1 MSLRDLMQSHA
12 ASVFLNTDHFA
23 EAVEHRPGGSSQS
36 ETVTAVVTIDPPTV
50 SRERGDARVFTPSIQ
65 VLGSVNV
72 NAASVWVIRG
82 DQYGT
87 ERIAPV
93 DEAGMRMVELKRNAT
108 NQGGK
113 R

>member
-1 MSLRDLMQSHA
+1 MFLRDLMQSHA
-12 ASVFLNTDHFA
+12 ASVFLNVDHFG

-72 NAASVWVIRG
+72 NLQSAWVIRG
-82 DQYGT
+82 AKYET
-87 ERIAPV
+87 ERIAPP

-108 NQGGK
+108 NQRSG